1 MTRLIIALK
10 PSPRVQGALILLAA
24 AGVYGNTLFNSFVY
38 DDLFQVVNNPW
49 LRDPHSLGQI
59 FSTGAWGFN
68 ATETNYYRPLMHV
81 LYMLTYAF
89 CGLEAWGYHLV
100 NIVFHALNSVLA
112 FLIAAEVAGKAG
124 SDRTGLNTYF
134 PFITGTVFALHPVHT
149 EAVAWIGGIPD
160 LSFSFFFLLSLY
172 LYMLA
177 GTKERSSVPLL
188 LAASVG
194 SFFMAMLCKEP
205 AVMLLLVILLHDL
218 LFNRSSLNFSFC
230 VRRYCSYF
238 LIFLVY
244 FVLRWNALDGF
255 SPVNK
260 HADLSLF
267 QSLLNIFPLLTKY
280 VSLLLFPLNLNAW
293 HAFHPLKNLYDS
305 QVWVALAVVFSLSAF
320 SLYVAKTSKILFF
333 SLCFF
338 IIPLLP
344 ALYIPGTGENP
355 FAERYLYLPSLGFAL
370 LFSLLMGKLSSVP
383 SYGRVIA
390 LFLVPAICLFYAAQ
404 TFSRNYDWKDDLT
417 FWSVTAKK
425 SPQEP
430 LPRYNLGAALERQGN
445 LDAAMEQYRQAIAL
459 QPASVAHRALGHAYY
474 LKGRKNEAAREY
486 AKALELDPENSELQ
500 NETGIVLMET
510 GRPDQAVDHF
520 LKAVELVPDNPE
532 LRYNLA
538 MALRKNN
545 RIPEAIDQ
553 LQTAVRLDPSQAVF
567 RNALQKL
574 AEEEK

>member
-1 MTRLIIALK
+1 MNHLKTALQT
-10 PSPRVQGALILLAA
+10 PQVQASIFLLAA
-24 AGVYGNTLFNSFVY
+24 VGVYGNTLSNSFVY

-49 LRDPHSLGQI
+49 LRDPHSIGRI

-81 LYMLTYAF
+81 IYMLTYAF
-89 CGLEAWGYHLV
+89 VELEPWGYHLV

-112 FLIAAEVAGKAG
+112 FLIASEITQKA
-124 SDRTGLNTYF
+124 DCDLTGLKRHI
-134 PFITGTVFALHPVHT
+134 PFMTGIIFAIHPIHT

-172 LYMLA
+172 LYILA
-177 GTKERSSVPLL
+177 GTKERSSVSLF
-188 LAASVG
+188 LAASLG
-194 SFFMAMLCKEP
+194 SFFAATLCKEP
-205 AVMLLLVILLHDL
+205 AVMLPLVILLYDL

-230 VRRYCSYF
+230 ARRYSPYF
-238 LIFLVY
+238 IILLVY

-260 HADLSLF
+260 HADLTLF
-267 QSLLNIFPLLTKY
+267 QSLLNIFPLFANY
-280 VSLLLFPLNLNAW
+280 VYLLLVPVDLNAW
-293 HAFHPLKNLYDS
+293 HAFHPLQDFSNMQFLLALGVAVLFAVFLYT
-305 QVWVALAVVFSLSAF
+305 AR
-320 SLYVAKTSKILFF
+320 TSKILFF
-333 SLCFF
+333 CLCFF

-355 FAERYLYLPSLGFAL
+355 LAERYLYLPSLGFAL
-370 LFSLLMGKLSSVP
+370 LFSLLVGKLFSVR
-383 SYGRVIA
+383 SYGKVMA
-390 LFLVPAICLFYAAQ
+390 SVLVPAVCILYAVQ
-404 TFSRNYDWKDDLT
+404 TFSRNFAWKDDLT
-417 FWSVTAKK
+417 FWSVTAGK
-425 SPQEP
+425 SPDEP

-474 LKGRKNEAAREY
+474 LKGRKNETALEY
-486 AKALELDPENSELQ
+486 AKALQLDPENSELH

-510 GRPDQAVDHF
+510 GRHDQAVDHF
-520 LKAVELVPDNPE
+520 QKAVELIPDNPE

-553 LQTAVRLDPSQAVF
+553 LRIAVRIDPSQAVF
-567 RNALQKL
+567 RNALQRL

>member
-1 MTRLIIALK
+1 MTPLKTALQT
-10 PSPRVQGALILLAA
+10 PQARAAIILLAA

-38 DDLFQVVNNPW
+38 DDLFQVLNNPW
-49 LRDPHSLGQI
+49 LRDPHSIGRI

-81 LYMLTYAF
+81 FYMLIYAF
-89 CGLEAWGYHLV
+89 FELEPLGYHLA

-112 FLIAAEVAGKAG
+112 FLLASEITRKA
-124 SDRTGLNTYF
+124 DCDLTGLKRYI
-134 PFITGTVFALHPVHT
+134 PFMTGIIFAIHPIHT

-172 LYMLA
+172 LYILSEK
-177 GTKERSSVPLL
+177 KEQSSAPWL
-188 LAASVG
+188 LAASAG
-194 SFFMAMLCKEP
+194 SFFAATLCKEP
-205 AVMLLLVILLHDL
+205 AVMLPLVILLYDL
-218 LFNRSSLNFSFC
+218 LFNRSSLNFSFSA
-230 VRRYCSYF
+230 RRYSPYF
-238 LIFLVY
+238 IILLIY

-260 HADLSLF
+260 HDDLTLF
-267 QSLLNIFPLLTKY
+267 QAILNIFPLFAKY
-280 VSLLLFPLNLNAW
+280 VYLLLVPVNLNAW
-293 HAFHPLKNLYDS
+293 HAFHSLKNLYEMRLLVS
-305 QVWVALAVVFSLSAF
+305 LGIAFSFLAF
-320 SLYVAKTSKILFF
+320 SLYTAKTNKILFF
-333 SLCFF
+333 CLCFF

-355 FAERYLYLPSLGFAL
+355 FAERYLYLPSFGFAL
-370 LFSLLMGKLSSVP
+370 LFSLLVGKLFSVR
-383 SYGRVIA
+383 SYGKVMA
-390 LFLVPAICLFYAAQ
+390 SVLATAVCVLYAAQ
-404 TFSRNYDWKDDLT
+404 TFSRNFDWKDDLT
-417 FWSVTAKK
+417 FWSVTAGK
-425 SPQEP
+425 SPDEP

-474 LKGRKNEAAREY
+474 LKGRKSETVLEY
-486 AKALELDPENSELQ
+486 AKALEIDPENSELH

-510 GRPDQAVDHF
+510 GRHDQAVNHF

-545 RIPEAIDQ
+545 GIPEAIDQ
-553 LQTAVRLDPSQAVF
+553 LRIAVRLDPSQVVF
-567 RNALQKL
+567 RNALQRL
-574 AEEEK
+574 VEEEK